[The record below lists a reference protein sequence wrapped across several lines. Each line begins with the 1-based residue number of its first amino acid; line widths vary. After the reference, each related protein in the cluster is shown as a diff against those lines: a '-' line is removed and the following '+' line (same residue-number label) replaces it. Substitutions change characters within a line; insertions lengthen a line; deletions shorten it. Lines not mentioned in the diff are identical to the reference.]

1 MERLRARDNVCGAV
15 RQRDLLCAAA
25 HRDRPGHGDPE
36 PIEHLLERL
45 DRRHAM
51 PERDERAC
59 QLARS
64 RAEVDDVARLVA
76 REPAHRVVGVSR
88 AGTLVGIR
96 HRAERGGAHEAFV
109 SLCLHPCER
118 ILVGVRHA
126 LLAIAVCLLLAGC
139 GGGSNGA
146 SSRTDDPLSYD
157 GGAPLDVQHGTRSER
172 DGVVVEDVSYASGDD
187 RVEGYLV
194 SPSSTS
200 GKVPAVV
207 FLHGA
212 GDDREEQLDTA
223 VKLAKRDAIAL
234 TITAPSGAKTPPAGA
249 TGEALVRWQGGTIS
263 DDVIAARRGF
273 DVLADD
279 DRVDADRLGLFGWS
293 MGGRLAALVA
303 GVDDRVRATVLMSA
317 GAAPVDA
324 YVEGAPAELQDVV
337 REVLEPIDPLT
348 RIDDAKGKVLVQA
361 GRQDSIVPRAAL
373 EAVIEA
379 APKGTKVEW
388 YEADHA
394 LNDQAETDRLDWL
407 SDQLGLE

>member
-1 MERLRARDNVCGAV
+1 M
-15 RQRDLLCAAA
+15 
-25 HRDRPGHGDPE
+25 
-36 PIEHLLERL
+36 
-45 DRRHAM
+45 
-51 PERDERAC
+51 
-59 QLARS
+59 
-64 RAEVDDVARLVA
+64 
-76 REPAHRVVGVSR
+76 
-88 AGTLVGIR
+88 
-96 HRAERGGAHEAFV
+96 
-109 SLCLHPCER
+109 
-118 ILVGVRHA
+118 RHA
-126 LLAIAVCLLLAGC
+126 LLAIAVGLLLAGC
-139 GGGSNGA
+139 GGGGNGA
-146 SSRTDDPLSYD
+146 SGQTDDPLSYD
-157 GGAPLDVQHGTRSER
+157 AGAPLDVQHGTRSESG
-172 DGVVVEDVSYASGDD
+172 GVVVEDISYASGDD

-200 GKVPAVV
+200 GKVPAVA

-223 VKLAKRDAIAL
+223 VKLAKRGAVAL

-249 TGEALVRWQGGTIS
+249 TGEELVRWQGGTIA

-303 GVDDRVRATVLMSA
+303 GVDDRVQATVLMSA

-348 RIDDAKGKVLVQA
+348 RIDDAKGEVLVQA

-373 EAVIEA
+373 EAVIAA
-379 APKGTKVEW
+379 APKGMKVEW
-388 YEADHA
+388 YETGHA

-407 SDQLGLE
+407 SDQLRIG